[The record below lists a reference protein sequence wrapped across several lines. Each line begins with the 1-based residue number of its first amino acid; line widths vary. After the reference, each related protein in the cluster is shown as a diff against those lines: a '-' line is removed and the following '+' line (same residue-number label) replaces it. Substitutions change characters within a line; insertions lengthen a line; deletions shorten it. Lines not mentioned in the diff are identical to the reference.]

1 MISRIECAGM
11 RYTTEDK
18 EKKMEGNVRKEI
30 ADGRCVIG
38 IEFGSTRIKAVLID
52 SACNPVAS
60 GAFDWENRN
69 LDGVWTYS
77 IEDIKEGLRA
87 SYMALKEDVRKEYG
101 ITLEKIR
108 AMGVSAMMHG
118 YMAFDKDGNLLTPFR
133 TWRNNITEA
142 EANELT
148 ELFGHPIAQRWTI
161 SHLLKDIKE
170 KKPYLD
176 KLAHVST
183 LASYVNKLLTGEK
196 TIGIGDASGMFPID
210 TATKDYAEDCIGLFD
225 SHYASGYPW
234 KLREVFP
241 KVLLAGETAGYLT
254 KEGAEL
260 LDSEGNL
267 QAGCPLCP
275 PEGDAETGMMATNSV
290 APRTGNVSAGTS
302 VFAMVV
308 LEKPLS
314 KAYSSLDI
322 VTTPDGRLVAMSH
335 SNNCTGG
342 YDAWFSLFGEVV
354 EALGFSVRK
363 PVLYDT
369 LLAKAL
375 EGDPDCGGLLSYG
388 YISGEHI
395 TGFSEGRPLSVRHP
409 DAHFTLANFVR
420 AELFTSLCAMRTG
433 LDILFEK
440 EGASLDMLSGH
451 GGFFKTAAVGQ
462 RVMAAAAKT
471 PCRVLKTA
479 GEGGAWG
486 IALLADY
493 LSHKDMDLSSYL
505 DTIVFASAE
514 SSIVA
519 PDEKDIEGFDK
530 FFRRY
535 HEGLAIERAAVEHL
549 GKE

>member
-1 MISRIECAGM
+1 MDERV
-11 RYTTEDK
+11 K
-18 EKKMEGNVRKEI
+18 KEI
-30 ADGRCVIG
+30 ADGQCVIG

-52 SACNPVAS
+52 SSCNPIAS
-60 GAFDWENRN
+60 GAYDWENRN
-69 LDGVWTYS
+69 IDGVWTYS
-77 IEDIKEGLRA
+77 IEDIKEGLSA
-87 SYMALKEDVRKEYG
+87 SYRDLKENVRNDYG
-101 ITLEKIR
+101 LTLKKIR

-118 YMAFDKDGNLLTPFR
+118 YMAFDSDGNLLTPFR
-133 TWRNNITEA
+133 TWRNNITES
-142 EANELT
+142 ESKELT
-148 ELFGHPIAQRWTI
+148 ELFGYPIAQRWTI

-183 LASYVNKLLTGEK
+183 LASYVNKLLTGKK

-210 TATKDYAEDCIGLFD
+210 TGTKDYMDSAVSLFD
-225 SHYASGYPW
+225 RDYASAYPW
-234 KLREVFP
+234 KIRDIFP
-241 KVLLAGETAGYLT
+241 EVLLAGEPAGYLT
-254 KEGAEL
+254 SEGAAL
-260 LDSEGNL
+260 LDSEGDL
-267 QAGCPLCP
+267 EPGCPLCP

-290 APRTGNVSAGTS
+290 AARTGNVSAGTS

-354 EALGFSVRK
+354 KALGFDVKK

-433 LDILFEK
+433 LDILFEN

-462 RVMAAAAKT
+462 RIMAAAAKT

-493 LSHKDMDLSSYL
+493 LSHKDMDLSAYL
-505 DTIVFASAE
+505 DSCVFASAE
-514 SSIVA
+514 SSVVS
-519 PDEKDIEGFDK
+519 PDPEDMKGFDE
-530 FFRRY
+530 FLRRY

>member
-1 MISRIECAGM
+1 M
-11 RYTTEDK
+11 
-18 EKKMEGNVRKEI
+18 
-30 ADGRCVIG
+30 
-38 IEFGSTRIKAVLID
+38 
-52 SACNPVAS
+52 
-60 GAFDWENRN
+60 
-69 LDGVWTYS
+69 
-77 IEDIKEGLRA
+77 
-87 SYMALKEDVRKEYG
+87 
-101 ITLEKIR
+101 
-108 AMGVSAMMHG
+108 
-118 YMAFDKDGNLLTPFR
+118 
-133 TWRNNITEA
+133 
-142 EANELT
+142 
-148 ELFGHPIAQRWTI
+148 
-161 SHLLKDIKE
+161 
-170 KKPYLD
+170 
-176 KLAHVST
+176 
-183 LASYVNKLLTGEK
+183 NKLLTGEK

-210 TATKDYAEDCIGLFD
+210 TETKDYMDSAVSLFD
-225 SHYASGYPW
+225 SSYASEYPW
-234 KLREVFP
+234 GIRDIFP
-241 KVLLAGETAGYLT
+241 EVLLAGETAGYLT
-254 KEGAEL
+254 AEGAML
-260 LDSEGNL
+260 LDSEGDL
-267 QAGCPLCP
+267 EPGCPLCP

-290 APRTGNVSAGTS
+290 AARTGNVSAGTS

-335 SNNCTGG
+335 SNNCTGS

-354 EALGFSVRK
+354 EALGFDVKK

-395 TGFSEGRPLSVRHP
+395 TGFSEGRPLVARHP

-451 GGFFKTAAVGQ
+451 GGFFKTATVRQ
-462 RVMAAAAKT
+462 RIMAAAAKT

-493 LSHKDMDLSSYL
+493 LSHKEMALPDYL
-505 DTIVFASAE
+505 DTCVFASAE
-514 SSIVA
+514 SSIVS
-519 PDEKDIEGFDK
+519 PLPEDMEGFDE
-530 FFRRY
+530 FLRRY
-535 HEGLAIERAAVEHL
+535 QKGLAIERAAVENL

>member
-1 MISRIECAGM
+1 MAVMQNDSDQVAAIAEKIRAGK
-11 RYTTEDK
+11 TSL
-18 EKKMEGNVRKEI
+18 
-30 ADGRCVIG
+30 G

-52 SACNPVAS
+52 DTYRTIAS
-60 GAFDWENRN
+60 GDYGWASHLEH
-69 LDGVWTYS
+69 
-77 IEDIKEGLRA
+77 GLW
-87 SYMALKEDVRKEYG
+87 SYTVEEIWKGLQTAYAEMAGDVEAAYG
-101 ITLEKIR
+101 EKLTRI
-108 AMGVSAMMHG
+108 GHIGFSAMMHG
-118 YMAFDKDGNLLTPFR
+118 YLAFDEAGELLVPFR
-133 TWRNNITEA
+133 TWQNTNTHEA
-142 EANELT
+142 HEKLS
-148 ELFGHPIAQRWTI
+148 ELFQYNIPERWSIA
-161 SHLLKDIKE
+161 HL
-170 KKPYLD
+170 YQCVLD
-176 KLAHVST
+176 NEEHVSKVAFFTT
-183 LASYVNKLLTGEK
+183 LAGYVHWKLTGK
-196 TIGIGDASGMFPID
+196 KVLGVGDASGMFPID

-267 QAGCPLCP
+267 QSGCPLCP